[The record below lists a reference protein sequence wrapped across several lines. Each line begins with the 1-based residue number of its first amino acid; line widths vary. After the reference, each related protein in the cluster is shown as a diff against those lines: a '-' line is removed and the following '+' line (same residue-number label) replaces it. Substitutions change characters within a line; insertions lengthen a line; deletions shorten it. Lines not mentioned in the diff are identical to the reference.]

1 MNWLNRAW
9 QTFLQ
14 TVSPKHFY
22 FISGRFIPWLAVIS
36 GLLISIGTVW
46 GLAFAPPDY
55 YQGNSYRIIFIHVPA
70 ASIAMSG
77 YLGLAVCGVISLVWK
92 VKTAEMVAR
101 AIALLGAWFCFL
113 ALVTG
118 AVWGKP
124 TWGTYWVWDARLTS
138 MLILWFLYVGVV
150 ALYGAYESSATG
162 AKAAAI
168 LSVVGVINLPI
179 IKYSVEWWNTLH
191 QGATF
196 SLTSKPKMP
205 PEMWMPLVVMIL
217 GFYALF
223 ALLVV
228 MKSRNV
234 ILQRERRSQWV
245 REIVRAE
252 GERHGV

>member
-1 MNWLNRAW
+1 MIER
-9 QTFLQ
+9 
-14 TVSPKHFY
+14 
-22 FISGRFIPWLAVIS
+22 
-36 GLLISIGTVW
+36 
-46 GLAFAPPDY
+46 
-55 YQGNSYRIIFIHVPA
+55 
-70 ASIAMSG
+70 
-77 YLGLAVCGVISLVWK
+77 
-92 VKTAEMVAR
+92 
-101 AIALLGAWFCFL
+101 
-113 ALVTG
+113 LVTLCFNRRG
-118 AVWGKP
+118 IVA
-124 TWGTYWVWDARLTS
+124 
-138 MLILWFLYVGVV
+138 LIFLLV

-228 MKSRNV
+228 LKSRNV